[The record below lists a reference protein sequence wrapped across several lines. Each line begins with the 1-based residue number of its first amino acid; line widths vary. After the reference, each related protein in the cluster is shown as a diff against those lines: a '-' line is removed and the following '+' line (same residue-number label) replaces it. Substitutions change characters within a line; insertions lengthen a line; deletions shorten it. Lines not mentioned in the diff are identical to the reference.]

1 MPFFVLPFPVI
12 DPVLV
17 EIGPVAIRWYALAYI
32 AGLLF
37 GWWYIRR
44 MVATD
49 RLWPPGPRM
58 DGLAVDDLLVWV
70 TIGVVLGGRVG
81 YVLFYNADAYLA
93 DPLEALKVWHGGM
106 SFHGGMIGAA
116 LGMIVFAR
124 RRGLNVW
131 SVFDTAAAAVPL
143 GIFLGRLAN
152 FIRGELFGRPTD
164 VPWAMVFP
172 DGGPLPRHPSQLYE
186 AGLEGILLFAI
197 LTMLVWRSP
206 ALKWP
211 GLITG
216 VFGLGYALA
225 RILVEFFREP
235 DAQVGYL
242 AGGFVT
248 MGMVLSAVMGLVGL
262 SILLAAV
269 SGRTAR
275 PA

>member
-131 SVFDTAAAAVPL
+131 SVFDTAAAAVPV

-172 DGGPLPRHPSQLYE
+172 EGGPLPRHPSQLYE

-197 LTMLVWRSP
+197 LTLLVWRST
-206 ALKWP
+206 ALRRP

-248 MGMVLSAVMGLVGL
+248 MGMVLSAAMGLVGL
-262 SILLAAV
+262 SILLAAAR
-269 SGRTAR
+269 GRTAR